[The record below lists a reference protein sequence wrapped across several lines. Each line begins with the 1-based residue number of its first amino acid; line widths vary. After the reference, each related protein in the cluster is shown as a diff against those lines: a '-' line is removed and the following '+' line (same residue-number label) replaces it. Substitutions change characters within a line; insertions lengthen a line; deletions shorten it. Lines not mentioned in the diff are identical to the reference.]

1 MSKLSSHSRL
11 GATVFSLLAAAG
23 MLGAAPSLQAQ
34 QNVADFPSKPIR
46 VIIPFAPGG
55 GTDVTGRLTASKLQE
70 AWGQPVLAENQAGA
84 NGTIGINAGAKA
96 SPDGYTITLVSS
108 SSVIN
113 VYILPKV
120 PYDLQRDFT
129 PLSQL
134 TAQPYALVVHPSV
147 PAKNVK
153 ELIAYAKANPNKLN
167 YGSSGIG
174 GTSHLSGALLASL
187 ADIQLTHVPYKGG
200 NPAMQ
205 DVIAGNIQM
214 LFSTILQSQ
223 IFLKDGRL
231 RALAVSTAKRSPAA
245 PDLPTLSE
253 AGVPGYEVAP
263 WYGLL
268 LPAKTPAPIVNK
280 LNREIAKA
288 MHMPDVVKK
297 MSADGSQPVGG
308 TPEEFGALLKTESV
322 KWGKIV
328 KDNNIRM
335 D

>member
-1 MSKLSSHSRL
+1 MSVRI
-11 GATVFSLLAAAG
+11 ATALAALCA
-23 MLGAAPSLQAQ
+23 LASPTVIAQ
-34 QNVADFPSKPIR
+34 SADSFPGRPIR
-46 VIIPFAPGG
+46 MIIPFAPGG
-55 GTDVTGRLTASKLQE
+55 GTDITGRTVAVKLQE
-70 AWGQPVLAENQAGA
+70 AWGQPVVAENQAGA
-84 NGTIGINAGAKA
+84 NGTIGISQGARA
-96 SPDGYTITLVSS
+96 PADGHTLTLISS
-108 SSVIN
+108 SSLIN
-113 VYILPKV
+113 VHILKSV
-120 PYDLQRDFT
+120 PYDLLRDFA

-153 ELIAYAKANPNKLN
+153 ELLAYAKANPGKLN

-187 ADIQLTHVPYKGG
+187 AGIELTHVPYKGG

-214 LFSTILQSQ
+214 LFSTLLQSQ
-223 IFLKDGRL
+223 SFLREGRL
-231 RALAVSTAKRSPAA
+231 RALAVSTAKRTPAA
-245 PDLPTLSE
+245 PDLPTLAE

-263 WYGLL
+263 WYGLI
-268 LPAKTPAPIVNK
+268 LPAKTPVPIITK

-288 MHMPDVVKK
+288 MKMPDVVKK
-297 MSADGSQPVGG
+297 MSSDGSQPVGG

-322 KWGKIV
+322 KWAKIV
-328 KDNNIRM
+328 KDNNIKA

>member
-1 MSKLSSHSRL
+1 MPSKI
-11 GATVFSLLAAAG
+11 AAA
-23 MLGAAPSLQAQ
+23 LVISCAFAASAGALAQ
-34 QNVADFPSKPIR
+34 GADNFPSRQIR
-46 VIIPFAPGG
+46 MIIPFAPGG
-55 GTDVTGRLTASKLQE
+55 GTDITGRTVAAKLQE
-70 AWGQPVLAENQAGA
+70 AWGQPVIAENQAGA
-84 NGTIGINAGAKA
+84 NGTIGISQGARA
-96 SPDGYTITLVSS
+96 PADGYTLTLISS
-108 SSVIN
+108 SSLIN
-113 VYILPKV
+113 VHILSSV
-120 PYDLQRDFT
+120 PYDLLRDFA

-153 ELIAYAKANPNKLN
+153 ELLAYAKANPGKLN

-187 ADIQLTHVPYKGG
+187 AGIELTHVPYKGG

-214 LFSTILQSQ
+214 LFSTLLQSQ
-223 IFLKDGRL
+223 SFLKEGRL
-231 RALAVSTAKRSPAA
+231 RALAVSTAKRTPAA
-245 PDLPTLSE
+245 PDLPTLAE

-263 WYGLL
+263 WYGLI
-268 LPAKTPAPIVNK
+268 LPAKTPTPIVTK

-288 MHMPDVVKK
+288 MKMPDVVKK
-297 MSADGSQPVGG
+297 MSSDGSQPVGG

-322 KWGKIV
+322 KWAKIV
-328 KDNNIRM
+328 KDANIKA

>member
-1 MSKLSSHSRL
+1 MSSKP
-11 GATVFSLLAAAG
+11 FSLRLCALALTA
-23 MLGAAPSLQAQ
+23 LGVWGTSSSVFAQ
-34 QNVADFPSKPIR
+34 GVDNFPSKPIR
-46 VIIPFAPGG
+46 LIIPFAPGG
-55 GTDVTGRLTASKLQE
+55 GTDITGRTVAAKLQE
-70 AWGQPVLAENQAGA
+70 AFGQTVLAENQAGA
-84 NGTIGINAGAKA
+84 NGTIGINMGARA
-96 SPDGYTITLVSS
+96 PADGYTLTLISS
-108 SSVIN
+108 SSLIN
-113 VYILPKV
+113 VHILPKI
-120 PYDLQRDFT
+120 PYDLLRDFA

-153 ELIAYAKANPNKLN
+153 ELIAYAKANPGKLN

-187 ADIQLTHVPYKGG
+187 AGVQLTHVPYKGG

-214 LFSTILQSQ
+214 LFSTLLQSQ
-223 IFLKDGRL
+223 VFLKDGRL

-245 PDLPTLSE
+245 PDLPTIAE

-263 WYGLL
+263 WYGLIV
-268 LPAKTPAPIVNK
+268 PAKTPVPIITT
-280 LNREIAKA
+280 LNREVVKA
-288 MHMPDVVKK
+288 MRLPDVVKR
-297 MSADGSQPVGG
+297 MSSDGSQPVGS
-308 TPEEFGALLKTESV
+308 TPEEFGALLKTEFV

-335 D
+335 E

>member
-1 MSKLSSHSRL
+1 MPARIATALVTLCAFALSPI
-11 GATVFSLLAAAG
+11 A
-23 MLGAAPSLQAQ
+23 QAQ
-34 QNVADFPSKPIR
+34 SADNFPSRQIR
-46 VIIPFAPGG
+46 LIIPFAPGG
-55 GTDVTGRLTASKLQE
+55 GTDITGRTVAAKLQE
-70 AWGQPVLAENQAGA
+70 AWGQPVIAENQAGA
-84 NGTIGINAGAKA
+84 NGTIGISQGARA
-96 SPDGYTITLVSS
+96 PADGYTLTLISS
-108 SSVIN
+108 SSLIN
-113 VYILPKV
+113 VHILSSV
-120 PYDLQRDFT
+120 PYDLLRDFA

-153 ELIAYAKANPNKLN
+153 ELLAYAKANPGKLN

-187 ADIQLTHVPYKGG
+187 AGIEMTHVPYKGG

-214 LFSTILQSQ
+214 LFSTLLQSQ
-223 IFLKDGRL
+223 SFLKEGRL
-231 RALAVSTAKRSPAA
+231 RALAVSTAKRTPAA
-245 PDLPTLSE
+245 PDLPTLAE

-263 WYGLL
+263 WYGLI
-268 LPAKTPAPIVNK
+268 LPAKTPVPIITK

-288 MHMPDVVKK
+288 MKMSDVVKK
-297 MSADGSQPVGG
+297 MSSDGSQPVGG
-308 TPEEFGALLKTESV
+308 TPEEFGALLKTELV

-328 KDNNIRM
+328 KDNNIKA

>member
-1 MSKLSSHSRL
+1 MPSRI
-11 GATVFSLLAAAG
+11 AAA
-23 MLGAAPSLQAQ
+23 LATLCAFASPIALAQ
-34 QNVADFPSKPIR
+34 NADSFPSRQIR
-46 VIIPFAPGG
+46 MIIPFAPGG
-55 GTDVTGRLTASKLQE
+55 GTDITGRTVAAKLQE
-70 AWGQPVLAENQAGA
+70 AWSQPVIAENQAGA
-84 NGTIGINAGAKA
+84 NGTIGISQGARA
-96 SPDGYTITLVSS
+96 PADGHTLTLISS
-108 SSVIN
+108 SSLIN
-113 VYILPKV
+113 VHILSSV
-120 PYDLQRDFT
+120 PYDLLRDFA

-153 ELIAYAKANPNKLN
+153 ELLAYAKANPGKLN

-187 ADIQLTHVPYKGG
+187 AGIEMTHVPYKGG

-214 LFSTILQSQ
+214 LFSTLLQSQ
-223 IFLKDGRL
+223 SFLKEGRL
-231 RALAVSTAKRSPAA
+231 RALAVSTAKRTPAA
-245 PDLPTLSE
+245 PDLPTLAE

-263 WYGLL
+263 WYGLI
-268 LPAKTPAPIVNK
+268 LPAKTPVPIITK

-288 MHMPDVVKK
+288 MKMPDVVKK
-297 MSADGSQPVGG
+297 MSSDGSQPVGG
-308 TPEEFGALLKTESV
+308 TPEEFGALLKTELV

-328 KDNNIRM
+328 KDNNIKA

>member
-1 MSKLSSHSRL
+1 MPARIATALVTLCAFALSPI
-11 GATVFSLLAAAG
+11 ALA
-23 MLGAAPSLQAQ
+23 
-34 QNVADFPSKPIR
+34 QNADSFPSRQIR
-46 VIIPFAPGG
+46 MIIPFAPGG
-55 GTDVTGRLTASKLQE
+55 GTDITGRTVAAKLQE
-70 AWGQPVLAENQAGA
+70 AWGQPVIAENQAGA
-84 NGTIGINAGAKA
+84 NGTIGISQGARA
-96 SPDGYTITLVSS
+96 PADGHTLTLISS
-108 SSVIN
+108 SSLIN
-113 VYILPKV
+113 VHILSSV
-120 PYDLQRDFT
+120 PYDLLRDFA

-153 ELIAYAKANPNKLN
+153 ELLAYAKANPGKLN

-187 ADIQLTHVPYKGG
+187 AGIEMTHVPYKGG

-214 LFSTILQSQ
+214 LFSTLLQSQ
-223 IFLKDGRL
+223 SFLKEGRL
-231 RALAVSTAKRSPAA
+231 RALAVSTAKRTPAA
-245 PDLPTLSE
+245 PDLPTLAE

-263 WYGLL
+263 WYGLI
-268 LPAKTPAPIVNK
+268 LPAKTPVPIITK

-288 MHMPDVVKK
+288 MKMPDVVKK
-297 MSADGSQPVGG
+297 MSSDGSQPVGG
-308 TPEEFGALLKTESV
+308 TPEEFGALLKTELV

-328 KDNNIRM
+328 KDNNIKA